1 MTLIDLMIFDYM
13 AIICNAQFI
22 YLITFDYIIWNKP
35 SDDQLI
41 FQWSTIHNRFTDLN
55 IKLC

>member
-22 YLITFDYIIWNKP
+22 YLITFDYII
-35 SDDQLI
+35 
-41 FQWSTIHNRFTDLN
+41 
-55 IKLC
+55 